1 MMPAGAPAGGANR
14 VPRPDGAGRIRPPG
28 PPVPPRRVTGGQ
40 GPGGPGRWPS
50 HRIPAGVLA
59 GRIVTAFVAAA
70 VLVVCGVAF
79 FVNPHGNSN
88 AAGEAI
94 QAAPAT
100 PGSAMNLLLIGSDS
114 RTDAQGN
121 PLSAAE
127 LKEVAT
133 QASDGTNTDTI
144 MVLHV
149 PAGGGKATAVSIP
162 RDTWIDQ
169 SIVNGLPGPYS
180 TGATGDYKPN
190 KVNAFYGTAKSYE
203 QQLLARKGVNGAQ
216 REFQSSEAGRK
227 MLIQVVSKFTG
238 LHIDHYAE
246 VNLIAFYQISNAVG
260 GVPVCL
266 KSAVN
271 DPWSGADFKAG
282 YQQIQGTAAL
292 SFVRQRHGL
301 PGGDLDRVRRQ
312 QAFLAGAIKKVESSP
327 ATVPALVSAASKSLV
342 MDTKLDLMSLAQQM
356 EKLSSG
362 NVTFTTIP
370 THGAAQGV
378 GTDALADDPAEV
390 RAFFAKVDGGGA
402 PSTSGK
408 STAAT
413 TTAPQKTTVDV
424 ESGAMRAGLGKSV
437 AGTLTKAGFTVTN
450 PTDYPGKSESNQVL
464 TTQIHYAASAQAAA
478 TRVQSALG
486 YGVLKPDSD
495 VTAGH
500 VLVIAGKDAA
510 AQGLRAAIPAVAM
523 PAAAGPLPAAAPT
536 PPAAPDTVNGVQC
549 IN

>member
-1 MMPAGAPAGGANR
+1 MMPAGAASQQQ
-14 VPRPDGAGRIRPPG
+14 RPDARGPVRPPA
-28 PPVPPRRVTGGQ
+28 PPVPPPAGLGS
-40 GPGGPGRWPS
+40 GGPGSGGPAREPS
-50 HRIPAGVLA
+50 HRTAGGVLA
-59 GRIVTAFVAAA
+59 GRIVTAFIAVV

-88 AAGEAI
+88 AAAEAL

-100 PGSAMNLLLIGSDS
+100 PGKGMNLLLIGSDS
-114 RTDAQGN
+114 RSDAQGN
-121 PLSAAE
+121 PLTAAE

-133 QASDGTNTDTI
+133 EASGGTNTDTI

-169 SIVNGLPGPYS
+169 SIVTGLPGPYG

-190 KVNAFYGTAKSYE
+190 KVNSFYGTAKSYE
-203 QQLLARKGVNGAQ
+203 QQVLARKGVNGAQ

-227 MLIQVVSKFTG
+227 MLIQVISKFTG

-266 KSAVN
+266 KSAVK
-271 DPWSGADFKAG
+271 DSYSGADFKAG
-282 YQQIQGTAAL
+282 YQQVQGTAAL

-327 ATVPALVSAASKSLV
+327 TTVPALVTAASKSLV

-362 NVTFTTIP
+362 NVSFTTIP
-370 THGAAQGV
+370 THGTARGI

-390 RAFFAKVDGGGA
+390 RAFFARLDGPAGTTSARKSTA
-402 PSTSGK
+402 PSTSP
-408 STAAT
+408 AT
-413 TTAPQKTTVDV
+413 PKMTVQV
-424 ESGAMRAGLGKSV
+424 ESGAMQAGLGKSV
-437 AGTLTKAGFTVTN
+437 AATLTTAGFTVTA
-450 PTDYPGKSESNQVL
+450 PTDLPGKSESNQVV
-464 TTQIHYAASAQAAA
+464 TTQIHYAASALTAA
-478 TRVQSALG
+478 TRVQKALG
-486 YGVLKPDSD
+486 YGVLKPDSG
-495 VTAGH
+495 VAAGH
-500 VLVIAGKDAA
+500 VLVIAGKDAVG
-510 AQGLRAAIPAVAM
+510 QRLRAPM
-523 PAAAGPLPAAAPT
+523 PALVLAPTTTAAPNSI
-536 PPAAPDTVNGVQC
+536 NGVQC

>member
-1 MMPAGAPAGGANR
+1 MMPARTPHQG
-14 VPRPDGAGRIRPPG
+14 PRPDAGGPVGPPA
-28 PPVPPRRVTGGQ
+28 PPVPPRTVTGGP
-40 GPGGPGRWPS
+40 GPGGPGRGPS
-50 HRIPAGVLA
+50 HRIPGGVLA
-59 GRIVTAFVAAA
+59 GRIVTAFLA
-70 VLVVCGVAF
+70 VVVLTVCGVVF

-88 AAGEAI
+88 AAAQAI

-100 PGSAMNLLLIGSDS
+100 PGKGMNLLLIGSDS

-133 QASDGTNTDTI
+133 QASAGTNTDTI

-149 PAGGGKATAVSIP
+149 PAGGGRATAVSIP

-203 QQLLARKGVNGAQ
+203 QEVLARKGVNGAQ

-227 MLIQVVSKFTG
+227 MLIQVISKFTG

-266 KSAVN
+266 KNAVK
-271 DPWSGADFKAG
+271 DPFSGADFKAG
-282 YQQIQGTAAL
+282 YQEIQGTAAL

-301 PGGDLDRVRRQ
+301 PGGDLDRVKRQ

-327 ATVPALVSAASKSLV
+327 TTIPGLVTAASKSLV

-356 EKLSSG
+356 EKLTSG

-370 THGAAQGV
+370 THGAAQGT
-378 GTDALADDPAEV
+378 GTDALAADPAEV
-390 RAFFAKVDGGGA
+390 RAFFAKLDGPSGA
-402 PSTSGK
+402 TSSGK
-408 STAAT
+408 TTAPATTAAT
-413 TTAPQKTTVDV
+413 QKTTVDV
-424 ESGAMRAGLGKSV
+424 ESGAMHTGLGKSV
-437 AGTLTKAGFTVTN
+437 AAALTKAGFTVTA
-450 PTDYPGKSESNQVL
+450 PTDLPGKSDSNQVR

-478 TRVQSALG
+478 KRVQKALG
-486 YGVLKPDSD
+486 YGVLKSDSAIG
-495 VTAGH
+495 AGH
-500 VLVIAGKDAA
+500 VLVIAGKDAVG
-510 AQGLRAAIPAVAM
+510 QGLRA
-523 PAAAGPLPAAAPT
+523 PT
-536 PPAAPDTVNGVQC
+536 PALVVAPSTTAAPDTINGVQC
-549 IN
+549 VN